1 LEFARARTFSEETGF
16 LPLLRESGGFIK
28 NDDRR
33 NGMETFKDVV
43 SVCGGITT
51 ICVLLVTIVRPLRER
66 VLGSKAIKD
75 GMKCQLRA
83 DMLHTY
89 YKNKDKQEIR
99 QYESENFQY
108 EYNAYKALH
117 GNSFIDK
124 IKREVDEWEVVS

>member
-1 LEFARARTFSEETGF
+1 
-16 LPLLRESGGFIK
+16 
-28 NDDRR
+28 
-33 NGMETFKDVV
+33 
-43 SVCGGITT
+43 
-51 ICVLLVTIVRPLRER
+51 
-66 VLGSKAIKD
+66 
-75 GMKCQLRA
+75 
-83 DMLHTY
+83 MLHTY